1 MKFVSVVIIEGLV
14 KTMSE
19 RMFPIAPKM
28 LQTILIGPLIQ

>member
-19 RMFPIAPKM
+19 RMFPIVPKI
-28 LQTILIGPLIQ
+28 LKTILMGPLNQ